1 MKGLFLF
8 CILNYFDM
16 PDTITEKFRKVSF
29 MELCIYGTL
38 YLITGI
44 VMNSIGIYFEIVRFE
59 NWWQIITC
67 YVMYMVPVSI
77 LIKEYSFFNQY
88 CYGLLAIG
96 ILELCGYT
104 FQTSYV
110 YPNSLLSQLFTPYN
124 VTLAMTL
131 FFAVYFPLGNMLVSY
146 IYKKFTPQ
154 KKLLQ

>member
-1 MKGLFLF
+1 MLAA
-8 CILNYFDM
+8 
-16 PDTITEKFRKVSF
+16 ITEKFRKVTF
-29 MELCIYGTL
+29 IELCIYSSI
-38 YLITGI
+38 YLATGI

-59 NWWQIITC
+59 HWWQIITC
-67 YVMYMVPVSI
+67 YALYMVPVSI

-96 ILELCGYT
+96 ILEFSGYT

-110 YPNSLLSQLFTPYN
+110 YPNNILSQLFTPYN

-131 FFAVYFPLGNMLVSY
+131 FFAIYFPLGNMLVSY
-146 IYKKFTPQ
+146 IYKKITPQ

>member
-1 MKGLFLF
+1 MLAA
-8 CILNYFDM
+8 
-16 PDTITEKFRKVSF
+16 ITEKFRKVTF
-29 MELCIYGTL
+29 IELCIYSSI
-38 YLITGI
+38 YLATGI

-59 NWWQIITC
+59 HWWQIITC
-67 YVMYMVPVSI
+67 YALYMVPVSI

-96 ILELCGYT
+96 ILEFSGYT

-110 YPNSLLSQLFTPYN
+110 YPNNILSQLFTPYN

-146 IYKKFTPQ
+146 ICKKITP
-154 KKLLQ
+154 

>member
-1 MKGLFLF
+1 MLAA
-8 CILNYFDM
+8 
-16 PDTITEKFRKVSF
+16 ITEKFRKVTF
-29 MELCIYGTL
+29 IELCIYSSI
-38 YLITGI
+38 YLATGI

-59 NWWQIITC
+59 HWWQIITC
-67 YVMYMVPVSI
+67 YALYMVPVSI

-96 ILELCGYT
+96 ILEFSGYT

-110 YPNSLLSQLFTPYN
+110 YPNNILSQLFTPYN

-146 IYKKFTPQ
+146 ICKKFTTQ

>member
-1 MKGLFLF
+1 LKGLF
-8 CILNYFDM
+8 YFAF
-16 PDTITEKFRKVSF
+16 TITSDMLETIIEKFRKVSF
-29 MELCIYGTL
+29 MELCIYSTL
-38 YLITGI
+38 YLMTGI

-67 YVMYMVPVSI
+67 YAMYMVPVSI

-96 ILELCGYT
+96 LLELCGYT

-110 YPNSLLSQLFTPYN
+110 YPNNLLSQLFTPYN

-131 FFAVYFPLGNMLVSY
+131 FFAIYFPLGNMLVSY